1 MNKTNLDKIIEQS
14 KEALSQV
21 KSGDFTIYF
30 YLYNTGGVP
39 KGGEGYIY
47 DMALTLKEDGYNVKL
62 LYFDDKNEFIHGS
75 EWLGDKY
82 KSLEA
87 INSYEKITMKPTDFV
102 VIPELYSNVMNAT
115 TPNINEQGKF
125 TGISSQRVVL
135 AQNVGYITDII
146 PMGRQWGDYKI
157 RNVITNSNMI
167 SNKVKDFFPYVNIK
181 TIYPGVSDIFEKP
194 LKPKDLTIT
203 IVADEDSKISRVV
216 KQFMWKN
223 PLFKWFTFK
232 NIRNLSREEFADEV
246 KKSAILVWED
256 VDTNFGYV
264 ALEAMKAG
272 TVVVGRVPDNLPD
285 WMSEDDNLSNCGVW
299 VQNTDEIADALSG
312 VVTAIISDKM
322 PEDYIKSMKEVSDK
336 YSMSNFKKNT
346 IDTWKELIG
355 EYEAE
360 LEGLIAETEKKK
372 ADVEKIKNQ
381 KQ

>member
-1 MNKTNLDKIIEQS
+1 M
-14 KEALSQV
+14 
-21 KSGDFTIYF
+21 
-30 YLYNTGGVP
+30 
-39 KGGEGYIY
+39 
-47 DMALTLKEDGYNVKL
+47 
-62 LYFDDKNEFIHGS
+62 
-75 EWLGDKY
+75 
-82 KSLEA
+82 
-87 INSYEKITMKPTDFV
+87 
-102 VIPELYSNVMNAT
+102 
-115 TPNINEQGKF
+115 
-125 TGISSQRVVL
+125 
-135 AQNVGYITDII
+135 
-146 PMGRQWGDYKI
+146 
-157 RNVITNSNMI
+157 
-167 SNKVKDFFPYVNIK
+167 
-181 TIYPGVSDIFEKP
+181 SDIFEKP

>member
-1 MNKTNLDKIIEQS
+1 M
-14 KEALSQV
+14 
-21 KSGDFTIYF
+21 
-30 YLYNTGGVP
+30 
-39 KGGEGYIY
+39 
-47 DMALTLKEDGYNVKL
+47 
-62 LYFDDKNEFIHGS
+62 
-75 EWLGDKY
+75 
-82 KSLEA
+82 
-87 INSYEKITMKPTDFV
+87 
-102 VIPELYSNVMNAT
+102 
-115 TPNINEQGKF
+115 
-125 TGISSQRVVL
+125 
-135 AQNVGYITDII
+135 
-146 PMGRQWGDYKI
+146 
-157 RNVITNSNMI
+157 
-167 SNKVKDFFPYVNIK
+167 
-181 TIYPGVSDIFEKP
+181 
-194 LKPKDLTIT
+194 TIT
-203 IVADEDSKISRVV
+203 IVADEDSKISRFV

-232 NIRNLSREEFADEV
+232 NIRNLSRDEFADEV

-381 KQ
+381 K